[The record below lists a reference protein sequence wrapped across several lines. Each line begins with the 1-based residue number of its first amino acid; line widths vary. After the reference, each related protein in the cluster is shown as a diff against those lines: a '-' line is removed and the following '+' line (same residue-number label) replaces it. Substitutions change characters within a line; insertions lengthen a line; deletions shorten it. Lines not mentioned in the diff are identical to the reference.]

1 MAMSNTGFGT
11 IKSEDVALVLGRVAI
26 AVFFLPSGISKV
38 LNFKHFAVGL
48 AAKGLPFGITLPFP
62 DILAVAA
69 VAIEVAGPLLILFGL
84 QTRWVA
90 LLMVSFVVMASLTS
104 HRYWELEG
112 QLRQIN
118 SSNFYK
124 NVAIIG
130 GLLFLYASEAGAI
143 SLDAFKKRRE

>member
-1 MAMSNTGFGT
+1 MAMSNAGFGN
-11 IKSEDVALVLGRVAI
+11 IKSEDVALVLGRIAI
-26 AVFFLPSGISKV
+26 VVFFLPSGISKV
-38 LNFKHFAVGL
+38 FNFQHFAAGL
-48 AAKGLPFGITLPFP
+48 AAKGLPFGIALPFP
-62 DILAVAA
+62 DIFAVAA

-90 LLMVSFVVMASLTS
+90 LLMVAFVVMASLTS

-124 NVAIIG
+124 NLAIIG
-130 GLLFLYASEAGAI
+130 GLLFLYASGAGAI
-143 SLDAFKKRRE
+143 SRDAFTKRRK